1 MYNALKL
8 VQLQEWAIKLSIFIR
23 YKIVENSEF
32 DPGSGWTLAVYLT
45 HASQMFLN
53 MANGWVMYKNLP

>member
-23 YKIVENSEF
+23 SYLEACARLGREPL
-32 DPGSGWTLAVYLT
+32 PGEAGSDDD
-45 HASQMFLN
+45 
-53 MANGWVMYKNLP
+53 